1 MKPNSQKLSS
11 EIQIFQIC
19 HWTVIDLS
27 FWNKGYKFLQN
38 TIWTEKQILGKKVK
52 TKFMNLSLC
61 VFTILLFLKEIQRN
75 LMTQNKLFNR
85 KKKKTKKMKAWKVWQ
100 FNFHVTSI
108 LVALRLLCWLLW
120 GSSPKLSL
128 KWICFRKINSQPFVT
143 QKMHFLLF

>member
-52 TKFMNLSLC
+52 TKFVNLSLS
-61 VFTILLFLKEIQRN
+61 VFTILLKKETLWPEINYSIRR
-75 LMTQNKLFNR
+75 R
-85 KKKKTKKMKAWKVWQ
+85 KKKMKAWKVWQ

-108 LVALRLLCWLLW
+108 LVALLLLCWLLW

-128 KWICFRKINSQPFVT
+128 KWICFRKINFQPFVT